1 MALRD
6 LVPWRR
12 GELARGT
19 DPFLA
24 LHREM
29 DELFDRFFGDGEV
42 AAWPP
47 ASWAGASFMPKVDV
61 SETDKDV
68 CVTAELPGLDEKD
81 IDLAL
86 AENALTIKGE
96 KKVEKEE
103 KEEGR
108 YHVERSY
115 GAFQRR
121 ITLPCE
127 IDPDKVKATF
137 KKGVLSVTLPKTAK
151 AQSTKKIAISAAK

>member
-1 MALRD
+1 MTLRS
-6 LVPWRR
+6 LVPWHRGEVRR
-12 GELARGT
+12 GS

-29 DELFDRFFGDGEV
+29 DELFERFFGDGEV
-42 AAWPP
+42 AAWPT
-47 ASWAGASFMPKVDV
+47 ASWPGPSFIPKVDV

-68 CVTAELPGLDEKD
+68 CVTAELPGMDEKD

-86 AENALTIKGE
+86 AESVLTLKGE

-121 ITLPCE
+121 VMLPCDV
-127 IDPDKVKATF
+127 DPDKSKATF
-137 KKGVLSVTLPKTAK
+137 KKGVLSVILPKTAK
-151 AQSTKKIAISAAK
+151 AQNAKKIAIASAK